1 MLAALSFDDKD
12 FIEHMCVCNGKIPEF
27 YGNYVTEVQ
36 KTIQRNARLE
46 FETLWR
52 EHKVTG
58 KAISIISDELSL
70 AITNLDEEL
79 QRTELWTN
87 MSLRNSVL
95 QEALPKCLVETVG
108 LDEILKRVPINYL
121 RSIFG
126 SYLASRFIYEYGC
139 NSSQFAFFDL

>member
-1 MLAALSFDDKD
+1 
-12 FIEHMCVCNGKIPEF
+12 MCVRDGKIPEF
-27 YGNYVTEVQ
+27 YGNYVAEVQ

-46 FETLWR
+46 FEALWR
-52 EHKVTG
+52 EHEVTG
-58 KAISIISDELSL
+58 KAISIISDDLSFS
-70 AITNLDEEL
+70 ITNLDEEL
-79 QRTELWTN
+79 QGTELWTN

>member
-1 MLAALSFDDKD
+1 
-12 FIEHMCVCNGKIPEF
+12 MCVGDGDVPEF
-27 YGNYVTEVQ
+27 YANYVKEVQ
-36 KTIQRNARLE
+36 KTIQHNARLE
-46 FETLWR
+46 FEALWR

-58 KAISIISDELSL
+58 KAISILSDELSL
-70 AITNLDEEL
+70 AITKLDEEL
-79 QRTELWTN
+79 QETELWKN
-87 MSLRNSVL
+87 IQLRNSVL
-95 QEALPKCLVETVG
+95 QEALPKCLVEVAG